1 MAMTVKDFRDLFVWQ
16 RAMELVEM
24 IYRVTENFPSK
35 EMFGLTNQLRRAAV
49 SIPSNIAEGQG
60 RNTTTDFLRF
70 LSISRG
76 SLQEVQTQFELAR
89 RLGYIGEES
98 KLELALLSDEV
109 AKLING
115 LCRSLNPSY

>member
-1 MAMTVKDFRDLFVWQ
+1 MGIRNFRELFAWQ
-16 RAMELVEM
+16 RSMELVEM
-24 IYRVTENFPSK
+24 IYRVTEHFPSK
-35 EMFGLTNQLRRAAV
+35 EAFGLTNQLRRAAV

-60 RNTTTDFLRF
+60 RNTTTDFVRF

-89 RLGYIGEES
+89 RLGYINEKGNEE
-98 KLELALLSDEV
+98 LLTLSDEV

-115 LCRSLNPSY
+115 LCSSLKSSD

>member
-1 MAMTVKDFRDLFVWQ
+1 MAVKDFRDLFVWQ
-16 RAMELVEM
+16 RSMELVEM
-24 IYRVTENFPSK
+24 VYRVTENFPSK
-35 EMFGLTNQLRRAAV
+35 EMFGLTNQLLRAAV
-49 SIPSNIAEGQG
+49 SIPSNVAEGQG

-89 RLGYIGEES
+89 RLGYISDTTAEE
-98 KLELALLSDEV
+98 LVLLSDEV

-115 LCRSLNPSY
+115 LCRSLHSSY

>member
-1 MAMTVKDFRDLFVWQ
+1 MAVKDFRDLFVWQ
-16 RAMELVEM
+16 RSMEFVER
-24 IYRVTENFPSK
+24 IYRATEGFPPK
-35 EMFGLTNQLRRAAV
+35 ERFGLTNQLRRAAV

-60 RNTTTDFLRF
+60 RSTTNDFLRF

-89 RLGYIGEES
+89 RLGYIGDEAAC
-98 KLELALLSDEV
+98 ELALLSDEV

-115 LCRSLNPSY
+115 LCRSLNSSY